1 MFDYLERQL
10 QVLDYQRELFSLRS
24 KFIQERNYL
33 HGIDPQAL
41 TESDRFILEYRIS
54 CNRLALKEIVVL
66 NDKIIRCMLS
76 G

>member
-10 QVLDYQRELFSLRS
+10 QVLDFQRELFSLRS

-33 HGIDPQAL
+33 RGIDLQAL
-41 TESDRFILEYRIS
+41 TESERFILERRIS
-54 CNRLALKEIVVL
+54 RNRLALKQIVAL
-66 NDKIIRCMLS
+66 NDKIIRRMLS